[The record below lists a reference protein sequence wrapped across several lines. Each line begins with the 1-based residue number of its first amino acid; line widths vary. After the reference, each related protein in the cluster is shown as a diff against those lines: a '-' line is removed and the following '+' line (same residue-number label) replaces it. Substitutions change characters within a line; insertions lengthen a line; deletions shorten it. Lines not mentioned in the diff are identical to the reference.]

1 MFFCKFQTLKEQ
13 FKKICFS
20 DVIFLQLRSVDLPNE
35 FEDAIQLTEVKKQD
49 INIAEAEKKKVQV
62 EVETL
67 IRSAEYQKNVTINI
81 AEGEAKSILQNNVAH
96 VEAYKQ
102 VQTSQTNAYK
112 DLKNKLSLANGDLLK
127 MIKTQVLQNYDGNN
141 LAMAIQSPETT
152 TVPK

>member
-1 MFFCKFQTLKEQ
+1 M
-13 FKKICFS
+13 
-20 DVIFLQLRSVDLPNE
+20 IFLQLRSVDLPNE

-81 AEGEAKSILQNNVAH
+81 AEGEAKSILQNNEAH
-96 VEAYKQ
+96 VNAYNQ

-112 DLKNKLSLANGDLLK
+112 DLKNKLTLANGDLLK
-127 MIKTQVLQNYDGNN
+127 MIKTQVLQGYDGNN
-141 LAMAIQSPETT
+141 MALSITSPE
-152 TVPK
+152 VASAK